1 MHETDDMAQA
11 ETRSIDLVCEVWEKD
26 MPEGEREGVVIRTTL
41 PLNHQDV
48 AETKFENFIG
58 ELAEVLGEYFEEPEQ
73 EQSNTIYP
81 H

>member
-1 MHETDDMAQA
+1 MNEETK
-11 ETRSIDLVCEVWEKD
+11 TRSIDLVCIVTQ
-26 MPEGEREGVVIRTTL
+26 EGSMDDKQISVSL

-48 AETKFENFIG
+48 AETKFENFIQ

-73 EQSNTIYP
+73 EQSNIIYP